1 MSENNNR
8 SSPAHL
14 LLLTAD
20 THVFIV
26 LRIFMVFTLSLLVT
40 NTGPSIYNRKP
51 TTILSTVQTNN
62 RTQATGRSSDWI
74 LNFDKSCRERGYE
87 IIDRLNFV
95 KRSFFLSENHNITL
109 LGLAQCIS
117 LDKEIRG
124 SL

>member
-1 MSENNNR
+1 
-8 SSPAHL
+8 
-14 LLLTAD
+14 
-20 THVFIV
+20 
-26 LRIFMVFTLSLLVT
+26 MVFTMGILVT
-40 NTGPSIYNRKP
+40 NKGPSIYNRKP
-51 TTILSTVQTNN
+51 TTILSTAQTNN

-95 KRSFFLSENHNITL
+95 QRSVFLSENYNITL

-124 SL
+124 SI